1 MRSIASASLAVV
13 ALLAAVAG
21 TLSAAESDPL
31 VAQLPL
37 VDRLVVIA
45 PASVDGGW
53 DQTARAMRSAL
64 LKSGIVGEVEV
75 RNSPG
80 AGGAVG
86 LAQFVT
92 GERGNGAALLVGGQV
107 MVGAARTT
115 HAAVSVTDTTP
126 IARLTGDYE
135 MIVVP
140 AGSELRDLDDLVQA
154 LRVQPGAVAWA
165 GGSIGGS
172 DQLLVNAFAR
182 AIGVDPV
189 RMDYVPF
196 TGGGEVAEALID
208 HEVAIGVSGYG
219 EFAQHL
225 TAGRIHPLGIAA
237 EKRLPGLDVPTLR
250 EQGVDVTLVN
260 WRGVFAP
267 PGISDEQRA
276 RLAAVVAAM
285 VHTPGWREALAQHR
299 WSDLYLPDA
308 AFARFVEGERTLAA
322 SLPDPRGTQRA
333 QKPGAVWTREMR
345 VVRNRRALGGLAL
358 LAALTVAGLVVWQ
371 RAKASRRE
379 HELGRNLEAA
389 RQDAS
394 LRGAEAENLLRGLGD
409 QIDRQF
415 AAWGLTAAEREVALL
430 MLKGLRH
437 KEIASVRAT
446 SERTVRQQALT
457 IYKKAGLDGR
467 TDLAAFFLEDLLQ
480 PGSLGA
486 SGPVNDRPKRLA

>member
-1 MRSIASASLAVV
+1 MRFIASASFAVL
-13 ALLAAVAG
+13 ALLAAEP
-21 TLSAAESDPL
+21 TPTAAVSEPL
-31 VAQLPL
+31 LAH
-37 VDRLVVIA
+37 LVVIA

-64 LKSGIVGEVEV
+64 LESGLVGEVEV

-92 GERGNGAALLVGGQV
+92 GERGNGAALLIGGQV
-107 MVGAARTT
+107 MLGAARTT
-115 HAAVSVTDTTP
+115 HAAVSTADTTP

-135 MIVVP
+135 VIAVP
-140 AGSELRDLDDLVQA
+140 AGSELHDLDDLVQA

-172 DQLLVNAFAR
+172 DQLLVSTFAR
-182 AIGVDPV
+182 AIGVEPV
-189 RMDYVPF
+189 RMDYVPY
-196 TGGGEVAEALID
+196 TGGGEVAEALIK
-208 HEVAIGVSGYG
+208 HEVAVGVSGYG
-219 EFAQHL
+219 EFAQHVA
-225 TAGRIHPLGIAA
+225 AGRVRPLGIAA

-250 EQGVDVTLVN
+250 EQGVDLVLVN

-267 PGISDEQRA
+267 PGITGEQRE
-276 RLAAVVAAM
+276 LLGSVIAAM
-285 VHTPGWREALAQHR
+285 VRTPSWRAALDGHR

-308 AFARFVEGERTLAA
+308 AFARFVDSERARAA
-322 SLPDPRGTQRA
+322 ARPDPRGTRRA
-333 QKPGAVWTREMR
+333 QKPAAVWTSEMR
-345 VVRNRRALGGLAL
+345 MLRNWRALGGLAL
-358 LAALTVAGLVVWQ
+358 AVVVAGAGLIVWQ
-371 RAKASRRE
+371 RATASRRE
-379 HELGRNLEAA
+379 HELFKNLEAA

-394 LRGAEAENLLRGLGD
+394 LRGAEAESLLRGLSE

-437 KEIASVRAT
+437 KEIASLRAT

-480 PGSLGA
+480 PGSLGPV
-486 SGPVNDRPKRLA
+486 GPLHARSKRLA